1 MGAVMTVVE
10 WVTVTSLIGG
20 PAVGFIVWLVKLQ
33 GAQQTHERECAIR
46 NQSLRDWKD
55 EMASDMKE
63 MRDDIKSVLKAVQG
77 R

>member
-1 MGAVMTVVE
+1 MGAVMTVAE
-10 WVTVTSLIGG
+10 WITVGSLIGG

-33 GAQQTHERECAIR
+33 GSQQTHERECAIR

-55 EMASDMKE
+55 EMAGDMKE